1 MTLIRQ
7 AAGLLLLVAAAP
19 SGQSADEAP
28 STSRQALRTLNDL
41 IGSWRGTGVPA
52 GSRDEQQK
60 GFWTETISWEWQF
73 KDKDAWLK
81 ASFGR
86 GKHFQAGELRYL
98 PDRQLYQLK
107 LKTAAKDTQTYTG
120 KISQRVLTLD
130 RDTDEGTERLV
141 LTLLH
146 WNRFLYRVEV
156 RPRSKSL
163 FSRRFQVGATREGV
177 PFAEDDGRPECVVSG
192 GLGTIAVTYEGQTYY
207 VCCSGCRA
215 EFNENPA
222 KYVRE
227 FQAKKAK
234 RGN

>member
-1 MTLIRQ
+1 MKTLLGCSALI
-7 AAGLLLLVAAAP
+7 LLGASVGRTDEKSPP
-19 SGQSADEAP
+19 S
-28 STSRQALRTLNDL
+28 SRQALQVLNDL

-73 KDKDAWLK
+73 KGKDAWLK
-81 ASFGR
+81 ADFARS
-86 GKHFQAGELRYL
+86 KHFKTGELRYL

-107 LKTAAKDTQTYTG
+107 VTTSAKETHTYSG
-120 KISQRVLTLD
+120 KIKERVVTLD

-146 WNRFLYRVEV
+146 SNRFLYRLDA

-163 FSRRFQVGATREGV
+163 FSRRFQVGATKEGV
-177 PFAEDDGRPECVVSG
+177 PFAADDGRPECIVSG
-192 GLGTIAVTYEGQTYY
+192 GLGTIEVSYRGQKYH

-215 EFNENPA
+215 EFNENPE
-222 KYVRE
+222 KYIKE
-227 FQAKKAK
+227 FQAKKA
-234 RGN
+234 RRNE